1 MRRKTVSDRIGSV
14 VGEMASPGL
23 NFKDRR
29 NELGWV
35 ALASIGA
42 AFAYFTLWIIA
53 VPLLE
58 EDSGALLDEVFFPI
72 DRFLVLRAITIA
84 GVVMVSVVV
93 TSLGVISV
101 RHGLSGS

>member
-58 EDSGALLDEVFFPI
+58 EDSGDLGEEELDARGRLLLNFMKQQTK
-72 DRFLVLRAITIA
+72 RKHASKKA
-84 GVVMVSVVV
+84 
-93 TSLGVISV
+93 
-101 RHGLSGS
+101 SGP

>member
-42 AFAYFTLWIIA
+42 AFAYFTMWIIA

-58 EDSGALLDEVFFPI
+58 EDSGALLDESAA
-72 DRFLVLRAITIA
+72 RYA
-84 GVVMVSVVV
+84 
-93 TSLGVISV
+93 
-101 RHGLSGS
+101 